1 MKIRS
6 FTAGT
11 VLLAAGILLILAI
24 TGDLDNDGDVDRDDL
39 NILLVARGQAVGPGD
54 PRDLDG
60 DGQVTTLDGRKLVLL
75 CTRPL
80 CQTETE
86 LPPTPTPTATATTTA
101 TATPTS
107 TATATPTATAT
118 ATPTSTATATSTP
131 TVIPTPGPAKA
142 FLTSTFHDGNLTD
155 AMVAGCS
162 LTESDPLLR
171 ADQICNCLAANAGLS
186 GTFAAWLS
194 SAPANINARERVG
207 NGPWENT
214 CTPPARVA
222 DDIADLTNGD
232 LQAAISC
239 PPIPTVNFR
248 GAADVGTWTGTAV
261 DGSAILGEDCDGWTR
276 GGRNIS
282 GTTGRFGSTTSQWTQ
297 SGRQS
302 CRVRTRFYYFQK

>member
-1 MKIRS
+1 MKIRR

-11 VLLAAGILLILAI
+11 VLLAAGILLILTITGLAI

-86 LPPTPTPTATATTTA
+86 LPPTPTPTATATATA
-101 TATPTS
+101 TATP
-107 TATATPTATAT
+107 
-118 ATPTSTATATSTP
+118 TPTSTATATSTP
-131 TVIPTPGPAKA
+131 TVTPTPVPAKA
-142 FLTSTFHDGNLTD
+142 FLTSTFQDGNLTD

-222 DDIADLTNGD
+222 DDIADLTNGGI
-232 LQAAISC
+232 QAAISC
-239 PPIPTVNFR
+239 PPKPISTVILR

-261 DGSAILGEDCDGWTR
+261 DGTAILGGDCDGWTR
-276 GGRNIS
+276 GSRGTS
-282 GTTGRFGSTTSQWTQ
+282 GTTGLFGRTNSQWTQ
-297 SGRQS
+297 AGLQS
-302 CRVRTRFYYFQK
+302 CIVRTRFYCFQK